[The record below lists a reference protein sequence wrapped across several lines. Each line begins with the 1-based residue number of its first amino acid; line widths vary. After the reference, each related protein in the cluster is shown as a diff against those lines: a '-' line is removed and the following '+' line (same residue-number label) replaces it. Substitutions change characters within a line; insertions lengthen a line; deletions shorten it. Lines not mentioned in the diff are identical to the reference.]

1 MKEKQ
6 FIGMKKKDYFK
17 VVSKTFIKK
26 DIVTICLL
34 EAVIP
39 VSTVEKALPMI
50 TKNFLA
56 FKRKFPKFTISTAG
70 LVVEIKGVAKCS
82 SNDIYDEKLG
92 KNIAD
97 AKAEA
102 KLFDLLRR
110 VLWYHANCIENIEKE
125 NRKAAN
131 FMELCCSRELNFI
144 YRL

>member
-17 VVSKTFIKK
+17 VISKSFIKK
-26 DIVTICLL
+26 DTITICLL

-39 VSTVEKALPMI
+39 VDTVEKALPMI
-50 TKNFLA
+50 TKNLRA
-56 FKRKFPKFTISTAG
+56 FKRKFPKFTISIEG
-70 LVVEIKGVAKCS
+70 LVIEVKGVAKCS
-82 SNDIYDEKLG
+82 ANDTYDEKLG

-97 AKAEA
+97 AKAKA

-110 VLWYHANCIENIEKE
+110 VLWYHANCVENIEKE
-125 NRKAAN
+125 NRKAAK